1 MPGIDFF
8 DVDHTITRHSS
19 GARYIALAIRKRILP
34 ARLLF
39 IVPYYSLT
47 YKLGMF
53 RLKEYADGFPFLK
66 GVRHEVLVDIAKES
80 FEAKLRDDMF
90 PGAISLIGDLRAA
103 GRRIVLATS
112 SIDIIVKP
120 LADHLGITEVLATT
134 LEFRD
139 GVCTGHMAGGIPL
152 FRNEKRRYVLEY
164 IDASGENRENCSF
177 YSDSIYDLPLLE
189 EVGRPVAVNPD
200 FRLRRVAR
208 LRGWPVLDFR

>member
-19 GARYIALAIRKRILP
+19 GARYISLAIRKRILP

-66 GVRHEVLVDIAKES
+66 GVRHEVLVEIAKES

-103 GRRIVLATS
+103 GRRIALATS

-120 LADHLGITEVLATT
+120 LAERLGITEVLATT

-164 IDASGENRENCSF
+164 IDASGEKREDCSF

-189 EVGRPVAVNPD
+189 EVGHPVAVNPD

-208 LRGWPVLDFR
+208 LKGWRIIDFR

>member
-19 GARYIALAIRKRILP
+19 GARYISLAIRKRILP

-47 YKLGMF
+47 YKLGTF

-66 GVRHEVLVDIAKES
+66 GVRREVLEDIAKES
-80 FEAKLRDDMF
+80 FETKLREDIF
-90 PGAISLIGDLRAA
+90 PGAISLIRDLQAA
-103 GRRIVLATS
+103 GRKIALATS
-112 SIDIIVKP
+112 SIDIIVRP
-120 LADHLGITEVLATT
+120 LAEYLGVAKVIATS

-139 GVCTGHMAGGIPL
+139 GVCTGQMAGGVPL

-164 IDASGENRENCSF
+164 IDASGEKREDCSF
-177 YSDSIYDLPLLE
+177 YSDSIYDPPLLE

-200 FRLRRVAR
+200 FRLRKVAR
-208 LRGWPVLDFR
+208 LKGWPIVDFR